1 MILKTASRAINQ
13 DMLDEYTSRNNQ
25 ALISL
30 VNDHNVELR
39 KLPDDVL
46 AEFKRIT
53 KELLVEMT
61 QEDESS
67 KKIYES
73 LSNFQKN
80 VSQYHEISE
89 EAIYELR

>member
-1 MILKTASRAINQ
+1 
-13 DMLDEYTSRNNQ
+13 
-25 ALISL
+25 